1 MQTKSK
7 SGSKSKSRSTQTIS
21 VSVSNAI
28 NNDPTL
34 LNSNKVQSNNNFRI
48 STINRTNLKGE
59 KISYPLLVP
68 EYDFEDVITNPKAK
82 SYAISKTRYN
92 NYYAHG
98 MYPYLQYY
106 RSNNSEVVPLEFFTT
121 LPKKIAISEKPEYV
135 ADNEV
140 DSVPNTKGN
149 QLQTRALNF
158 RFYGI
163 FSQLRGRTDR
173 SNTPDQYARHL
184 YITEEVRADDDE
196 IGHLIAFQNNMYALQ
211 DPYAQTLVVKR
222 DGKDVKIRPDPILV
236 NRALVKSIFDSIGF
250 EQGKIIV
257 SEYGKYLDEKD
268 LKLNVKSKSGVFSY
282 RDLKGDNPTL
292 NITEQNMAITHFF
305 APSGAT
311 IFATTPTSEIRF
323 IVSEEK
329 LEAIDLESGESG
341 KIYFKPHPTA
351 QILIDETKGSRL
363 ITSDELLTASV
374 KKYNMKATTA
384 QATAESLYRQGY
396 ITYPRVNE
404 ESNQIEDTGIEV
416 KINLEDFDG
425 SNEERKILTVI
436 NEANKALADGL
447 PYLIDGKWVLEIG
460 NDVVAFS
467 EPTNVFY
474 DEERSFEDEQFDLV
488 VKEQGKTNAE
498 LTDYL
503 ITNDIGT
510 KATRTPQLEEL
521 IQAGIVTTE
530 FQDRN
535 EIYRLDTRGLFM
547 AAGFDYMEENKGKS
561 VIKLGN
567 KVKKSESL
575 EEIVQIWNDYD
586 PIDIEKFR
594 NHIVKKSSEY
604 LESEAELAIIDAL

>member
-1 MQTKSK
+1 MPK
-7 SGSKSKSRSTQTIS
+7 KSKSRSRSKSKTIQITS
-21 VSVSNAI
+21 SGTLNPIKS
-28 NNDPTL
+28 DPTL
-34 LNSNKVQSNNNFRI
+34 LDNKNIQSNNNFRI
-48 STINRTNLKGE
+48 KTINRKNLKDE
-59 KISYPLLVP
+59 SISYKLLVP
-68 EYDFEDVITNPKAK
+68 DYNFEDVITNPKVK
-82 SYAISKTRYN
+82 GYSISKTRYN

-106 RSNNSEVVPLEFFTT
+106 RSNNSEIVPLEFFTT
-121 LPKKIAISEKPEYV
+121 LSKKIAISEKPEYV
-135 ADNEV
+135 ADNEI

-163 FSQLRGRTDR
+163 FSQLRGRTDK
-173 SNTPDQYARHL
+173 SNVPEQYARHL
-184 YITEEVRADDDE
+184 YITEEIRVDDDE

-222 DGKDVKIRPDPILV
+222 DGKDVKIRPDPVLV

-257 SEYGKYLDEKD
+257 NEYGKYLDEKD

-323 IVSEEK
+323 VVSEEK
-329 LEAIDLESGESG
+329 LESINLESGESG
-341 KIYFKPHPTA
+341 KIYFKPHSTVK
-351 QILIDETKGSRL
+351 ILIDETKGSRL

-404 ESNQIEDTGIEV
+404 ESNQIDDTGIKV
-416 KINLEDFDG
+416 LIDLKDFDG

-547 AAGFDYMEENKGKS
+547 AAGYDYMVKNEGKS

-575 EEIVQIWNDYD
+575 QEIVKIWNDYD
-586 PIDIEKFR
+586 PIDIDKFR
-594 NHIVKKSSEY
+594 KHIKATSSEY